1 MDGISNCSICWAY
14 RCLPVNRALL
24 KFIGKCCVWLFMCYR
39 TYLKKQSSICF
50 NENRTGGWTEL
61 YLCACCVC
69 VLPERGKLSHTDRL
83 DVDLCLSVEASS
95 CVCQPDGVDFT
106 LGGRVSHHHPVHCCI
121 CLTVIHTYSACENNK
136 PHKMRQALSH
146 NQHLSYWEVTAKT
159 KVVPFFRF
167 NKKMTK
173 LTKLVLWK
181 HVFPKLF
188 PSELFYPYNTSD
200 KIKSE
205 HKKKTIHKNCLQRMT
220 CYTFLLNLI
229 YLQTGM
235 KILPIFITVF

>member
-1 MDGISNCSICWAY
+1 M
-14 RCLPVNRALL
+14 
-24 KFIGKCCVWLFMCYR
+24 
-39 TYLKKQSSICF
+39 
-50 NENRTGGWTEL
+50 
-61 YLCACCVC
+61 
-69 VLPERGKLSHTDRL
+69 
-83 DVDLCLSVEASS
+83 DLCLSVEASS

-106 LGGRVSHHHPVHCCI
+106 LGGRVSHHRPVHCCI

-205 HKKKTIHKNCLQRMT
+205 HKKKLHKNCLQRMT

>member
-1 MDGISNCSICWAY
+1 M
-14 RCLPVNRALL
+14 
-24 KFIGKCCVWLFMCYR
+24 
-39 TYLKKQSSICF
+39 
-50 NENRTGGWTEL
+50 
-61 YLCACCVC
+61 
-69 VLPERGKLSHTDRL
+69 
-83 DVDLCLSVEASS
+83 DLCLSVEASS

-106 LGGRVSHHHPVHCCI
+106 LGGRVSHHRPVHCCI

-181 HVFPKLF
+181 HVFPKLS

-205 HKKKTIHKNCLQRMT
+205 HKKNNTQKLLTKNDLLYIPIEFNLPANWYENTTNIHHCL
-220 CYTFLLNLI
+220 LVSVN
-229 YLQTGM
+229 TGTT
-235 KILPIFITVF
+235 IFIMWSYSTVTEISAHLPLLYVFNQLFRHFEPLDTK